1 MKPIPF
7 NKPKRQLIYYNHFS
21 ECLPRSLNSKG
32 CWYKLKPFLPIYFGF
47 KLGFLHTIWHMIQK
61 ISSTMPLTISTICF
75 LAIMA
80 NNLILILT
88 NLYFFKMIPN
98 NRLFPIITT
107 ISNYLTHLGF
117 IIRFRQSASALVG
130 VAAGLAWATGVV
142 WEGGASL
149 EGSIT

>member
-1 MKPIPF
+1 
-7 NKPKRQLIYYNHFS
+7 
-21 ECLPRSLNSKG
+21 
-32 CWYKLKPFLPIYFGF
+32 
-47 KLGFLHTIWHMIQK
+47 
-61 ISSTMPLTISTICF
+61 
-75 LAIMA
+75 
-80 NNLILILT
+80 
-88 NLYFFKMIPN
+88 MIPN

-130 VAAGLAWATGVV
+130 VAAGSAWATGVV